1 MEDDFSLDNI
11 LDSSEIDELFNDS
24 EQDNQDI
31 ITEEASSEEEAKEE
45 NNNTTEKVDGETLFD
60 SESVGS
66 GENDDGTSSSQEGGK
81 GETSSGSNVSPTH
94 FYSSIAQAFRD
105 DDIFPDLSDEDIK
118 NIKSAEDF
126 AEAIEKQMQYRLD
139 ATQQRINNALNANLD
154 SSDIA
159 KYENTIK
166 QLNNITD
173 EVIEDESDKGEN
185 LRKSLIYQD
194 YINKDYSPE
203 RAKREVQKSFS
214 TGSDIEDAKEALDN
228 LKSSVEKEYN
238 TLIKN
243 AQAAKDEHKKALKEQ
258 AETLKKSILEDK
270 VVMGD
275 ITLDNNTKRKVYEN
289 ISKPVYKDPES
300 GELLTA
306 IQKYERE
313 NHVEFMKNL
322 GILFTLT
329 NGFKNFEGI
338 LKGSVNRAVKKS
350 IKELENTINNTS
362 RAADGS
368 LKFVSNINDG
378 FESFSIDI

>member
-31 ITEEASSEEEAKEE
+31 TEEVSSEEDTKEE

-66 GENDDGTSSSQEGGK
+66 GENDDGNSSSQEGGK

-126 AEAIEKQMQYRLD
+126 ADAIEKQMQYRLD
-139 ATQQRINNALNANLD
+139 ATQRRINDALNANLD

-173 EVIEDESDKGEN
+173 DVIEDESDKGEN

-243 AQAAKDEHKKALKEQ
+243 AQAEKAEHKKALKEQ

-289 ISKPVYKDPES
+289 ISKPIYKDPES

-306 IQKYERE
+306 IQKYEKE